1 MFLRE
6 SKCGCSFSLSAPLEA
21 PLDVGV
27 VLINS
32 TAIKVTWAPVNR
44 ETVRGRLLG
53 YKVTNCVVLNSAKN
67 KKNVRCKISSTNC

>member
-6 SKCGCSFSLSAPLEA
+6 SKCGCSLSLSAPLEA

-32 TAIKVTWAPVNR
+32 TAIKVAWAAVNR
-44 ETVRGRLLG
+44 ETVRGRLKG
-53 YKVTNCVVLNSAKN
+53 YKVTLCCIKH
-67 KKNVRCKISSTNC
+67 